1 MPTDAP
7 RNIPV
12 PDQLDAVRAEIKALR
27 SQENELRRLLID
39 NPDLREG
46 AGWLAEIKTVT
57 TQRVDIVELRNCNP
71 DLVAAFTFPEQSTR
85 VELSAITEDGEIV
98 SARAMRSA
106 EKSGD
111 TQ

>member
-1 MPTDAP
+1 MTDAP

-12 PDQLDAVRAEIKALR
+12 PDALNAVRAKIKALR
-27 SQENELRRLLID
+27 TQESELRRLLID

-57 TQRVDIVELRNCNP
+57 TQRVDIRELRDCNP
-71 DLVAAFTFPEQSTR
+71 DLVAEFTFPEQSTH
-85 VELSAITEDGEIV
+85 VELTAITEDGELV
-98 SARAMRSA
+98 SARRMRRA